1 MPPDPS
7 EPQRAPGWPEIPPS
21 RPESGGSP
29 FTPTVRSFMTAAPSP
44 GPGHGG
50 AERGG
55 RGDGGEYGAAEYG
68 GPGYGGRND
77 GTEYG
82 AVEYGG
88 PGRGGRDYRDHGG
101 AEQRGDRDYRE
112 YGGAEQR
119 GRRHRGPAAGPA
131 GAGQGPAPDDRRA
144 VHGDRQ
150 APPSPPH
157 PSAAHPQTPAGP
169 PMPPPPPPPPDDP
182 YKPFVTAGQI
192 SGPKTPPAHRQQE
205 LWNTVFGENYDAID
219 DYEDDE
225 GRPVWLFAL
234 GGSVLVALVGVLVWA
249 FLAGPLSSSS
259 EADTDPVTPSASASP
274 SVVAKPQS
282 RYPTLPKFKGT
293 ASPVNGSIA
302 DQTARI
308 RVPRLG
314 GEWRVDPDAQAVQT
328 KYGFSGR
335 QHVPGIQGAQEAEI
349 MWGKLSQ
356 TLAAKYTTPNKL
368 GPVVNAV
375 AVYARQALLPK
386 GNKATKIAQQKLT
399 RNGRTGMLSAYKITS
414 GIDETTIVVAAL
426 DTGGDLPAVV
436 YMAVPGD
443 KADLLPDINTVFRSI
458 RPLKQQ

>member
-7 EPQRAPGWPEIPPS
+7 EPQRAPDWPEIPPT

-29 FTPTVRSFMTAAPSP
+29 FTPTVRSFMAASP
-44 GPGHGG
+44 HHAPEHGGPEHSGSGHGGSGYDGPGHGG
-50 AERGG
+50 
-55 RGDGGEYGAAEYG
+55 
-68 GPGYGGRND
+68 
-77 GTEYG
+77 
-82 AVEYGG
+82 
-88 PGRGGRDYRDHGG
+88 
-101 AEQRGDRDYRE
+101 RE
-112 YGGAEQR
+112 YGGSGLGGTGYGSTEQR
-119 GRRHRGPAAGPA
+119 AQSHRGPDPGQA
-131 GAGQGPAPDDRRA
+131 GAGRGPDPDHRTAHID
-144 VHGDRQ
+144 HQ
-150 APPSPPH
+150 ATRPRPH
-157 PSAAHPQTPAGP
+157 PSAAHPQTAAAP

-219 DYEDDE
+219 EYEDDE
-225 GRPVWLFAL
+225 GGRPVWLFAL

-249 FLAGPLSSSS
+249 FVAGPLSSSS
-259 EADTDPVTPSASASP
+259 EADADPVTPSAKPSQ

-293 ASPVNGSIA
+293 ASPVNGTIA
-302 DQTARI
+302 DQTGRI
-308 RVPRLG
+308 TVPRLG
-314 GEWRVDPDAQAVQT
+314 GKWQLDPDGQTVQT
-328 KYGFSGR
+328 KYGFAGR
-335 QHVPGIQGAQEAEI
+335 QHVQGIQGAQEAEL
-349 MWGKLSQ
+349 MWGPLSQ
-356 TLAAKYTTPNKL
+356 TLAAKYTTPDKL

-375 AVYARQALLPK
+375 AIYARQALLPK

-399 RNGRTGMLSAYKITS
+399 RNGKTGLLSAYKITS
-414 GIDETTIVVAAL
+414 GVDETTIVVAAL

-443 KADLLPDINTVFRSI
+443 QADLLPDVNTVFRSI